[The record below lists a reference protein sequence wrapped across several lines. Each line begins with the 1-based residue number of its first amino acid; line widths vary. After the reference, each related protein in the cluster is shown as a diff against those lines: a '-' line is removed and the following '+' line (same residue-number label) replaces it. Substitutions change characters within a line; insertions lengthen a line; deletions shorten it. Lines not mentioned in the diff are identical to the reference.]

1 MTPPDMAAISDSS
14 PSRLDTGQ
22 LRWATAK
29 PERATGNGSAKG
41 KGEFNDD
48 PPF

>member
-1 MTPPDMAAISDSS
+1 MTLPATAAISASS

-29 PERATGNGSAKG
+29 PERTTGNGKG
-41 KGEFNDD
+41 KGECNDD

>member
-1 MTPPDMAAISDSS
+1 MTPPATAAISDSS
-14 PSRLDTGQ
+14 SNRLDTGQ

-29 PERATGNGSAKG
+29 PERTNNGKG
-41 KGEFNDD
+41 KGGQLNDD